1 MNRYDEYS
9 IFYYIIII
17 FFYIFLKEKCI
28 SKSYFKK
35 KIGIFCIIN
44 YKCEFLINVNFYL
57 YRNFIEKFY
66 LSKLSER
73 EVEVR
78 SVENEELIRIFE

>member
-1 MNRYDEYS
+1 MMS
-9 IFYYIIII
+9 IVFFIIII

-28 SKSYFKK
+28 SKSCFKK
-35 KIGIFCIIN
+35 KFGIFVIIN

-66 LSKLSER
+66 LRKLFER

-78 SVENEELIRIFE
+78 SLENEELIRKFE